1 MQKLKNQEYMKTA
14 DLVPYAN
21 NAKIHTA
28 EQVEQIKESIKR
40 FGMIDPIAI
49 WKGNVVVEGH
59 GRLLA
64 CQELGIE
71 EVPIIRLD
79 HLTDK
84 ERKEYALIHN
94 KLTNNTGFDND
105 LVDIELDEI
114 GDDIDMSV
122 FGFDIAE
129 YEEDGDRDTEPAPS
143 NFNYKE
149 QYGVIVM
156 CSDENEQE
164 QVYNDLTESG
174 YECKVVAV

>member
-1 MQKLKNQEYMKTA
+1 MKTA

-49 WKGNVVVEGH
+49 WKGNVVIEGH

-122 FGFDIAE
+122 FGFDMDSF
-129 YEEDGDRDTEPAPS
+129 EEGDIFDMFGDAPEKENQES
-143 NFNYKE
+143 PKHIISCPQCGRKIEIDDHFN
-149 QYGVIVM
+149 IV
-156 CSDENEQE
+156 
-164 QVYNDLTESG
+164 
-174 YECKVVAV
+174 K